1 MDTLCA
7 WSKCL
12 GGNGA
17 STNSGE
23 HYARQLCSPTETGAF
38 FQSSPIRQPRNWL
51 NRGRKSPTELH
62 KCFLKKK
69 SGMIG
74 STTRMS
80 RKTCCHKTPI
90 MRGSGVGGLRML
102 GEANCG
108 AQHVSRLKK
117 MNKLGHQPSQ
127 KWSVELTSSDM
138 VICKQSRRA
147 RFMACWQEQC
157 GGTRCKSSK
166 EFRSYV
172 AGPNLSQPSESS
184 KVVNSSD
191 SPSKSS
197 DWSTDPQCHTRIS
210 ALQTRPTHMC

>member
-1 MDTLCA
+1 
-7 WSKCL
+7 
-12 GGNGA
+12 
-17 STNSGE
+17 
-23 HYARQLCSPTETGAF
+23 
-38 FQSSPIRQPRNWL
+38 
-51 NRGRKSPTELH
+51 
-62 KCFLKKK
+62 
-69 SGMIG
+69 MIG
-74 STTRMS
+74 SKTRMS

-127 KWSVELTSSDM
+127 KWNANN
-138 VICKQSRRA
+138 KRRE
-147 RFMACWQEQC
+147 RFMTCWQEQC